1 MFIRFNESPQQIK
14 LANASVRSSH
24 VYLTPYTNDVQKSF
38 LISLN
43 VMPNSKTRVNTII
56 YQVIKQV

>member
-1 MFIRFNESPQQIK
+1 MLIRFNESPQQIK
-14 LANASVRSSH
+14 LANASVRSRH
-24 VYLTPYTNDVQKSF
+24 VYLNPYTNDVQISF

-43 VMPNSKTRVNTII
+43 VMLNSKTHVNIII